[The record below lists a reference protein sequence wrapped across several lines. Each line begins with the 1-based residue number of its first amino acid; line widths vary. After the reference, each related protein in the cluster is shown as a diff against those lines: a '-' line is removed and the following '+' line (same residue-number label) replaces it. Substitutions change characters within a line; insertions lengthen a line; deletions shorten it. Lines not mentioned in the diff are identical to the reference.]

1 MFPDSHIG
9 TWAPCV
15 CLIYLPHFESSD
27 FFPEIKM
34 AAQPSQLSLLACMIL
49 AEGILAALV
58 ASGILEP
65 SSSALLTGRSFF
77 FPPSIPV
84 YSAHVCLVLG
94 TLKNGSTYL
103 FVCSLLPPRPPHTQS
118 LALSA

>member
-103 FVCSLLPPRPPHTQS
+103 FVCSLLPPTHTQS